1 MCCAQAVNDHWVT
14 DVGPSWQGKPQP
26 MRTYYAPRS
35 VLPLPQLPS
44 PSRPSWLR
52 PEPHRRMII
61 PQKRQ
66 ACPDYFVVSEALTKV
81 AKHSHAGLCV
91 IGLRHRAG
99 TLRTWVTDDG
109 VGGAAL
115 DKGHGLRGLEDRL
128 LSGERC
134 QLARQITPQCATACV
149 SRPNWA
155 AAIATAVNLC
165 RAELGDLNAVHA
177 G

>member
-1 MCCAQAVNDHWVT
+1 
-14 DVGPSWQGKPQP
+14 
-26 MRTYYAPRS
+26 
-35 VLPLPQLPS
+35 
-44 PSRPSWLR
+44 
-52 PEPHRRMII
+52 MII

-66 ACPDYFVVSEALTKV
+66 ACPEYFVVSEALTNV

-128 LSGERC
+128 HAAGGRLHVSSPLGGPTTITA
-134 QLARQITPQCATACV
+134 QLPCC
-149 SRPNWA
+149 
-155 AAIATAVNLC
+155 
-165 RAELGDLNAVHA
+165 
-177 G
+177 